1 MPLLVTVRNHTPTHG
16 KNCFLAENATLIGE
30 VVLGDD
36 CSVWYTA
43 VVRGDVNAIICGDRV
58 NIQDGAVIHG
68 TFERAATT
76 IGNDV
81 SIGHRAIVHGCTIHD
96 SVLIGMGAIVMD
108 DAVVESN
115 VIIGAGAVVP
125 ANMRCEA
132 NSVYAGVPAKKIK
145 DLDPAQ
151 REDTFEW
158 IVASYLKYASWL
170 HKYFSLS

>member
-1 MPLLVTVRNHTPTHG
+1 MLLIPVRGHTPTYG
-16 KNCFLAENATLIGE
+16 ENCFIAENATLIGE
-30 VVLGDD
+30 LTMGDD
-36 CSVWYTA
+36 CSVWFTA
-43 VVRGDVNAIICGDRV
+43 VIRADVNAITIGDRV
-58 NIQDGAVIHG
+58 NIQDGACIHC
-68 TFERAATT
+68 TYERAATT

-81 SIGHRAIVHGCTIHD
+81 SIGHRAIVHGCVIHD

-125 ANMRCEA
+125 AGMRCEA

-151 REDTFEW
+151 RADTIER
-158 IVASYLKYASWL
+158 IAGAYLKYASW
-170 HKYFSLS
+170 FTTE